1 MDHSRNSHGNLF
13 ENRMSGGTLGQTM
26 KRGGCE
32 TQRDVTGSPEYYMDA
47 PPSGRT
53 LPNDPFLTMK
63 RTALYYFFM
72 VSVVGLGIFFI
83 LRAGNQLSAPALPLS
98 TQSNSQITPH
108 LTGTGDY
115 SFSAAVESSL
125 WGNANDPLTRLFLQL
140 FVVTAVSYLVGWIFT
155 HLGQPAVV
163 GEMMAG
169 VLLGPSVFGL
179 LAPAAFRFVFAPS
192 SLGALGLFSQ
202 IGVCLFMF
210 TVGMEIDVAELRR
223 KAHTAV
229 VVSHSSIIAP
239 FFLGVLLASLL
250 YGRLAQPGAS
260 FTGFALFMGISM
272 SITAFPVLLR
282 ILQDRAIL
290 KTPLGRTATA
300 CAAVGDVTAWSVLAL
315 VVAIARATSLGAAAF
330 SLGLVLVFV
339 ALMLLVIKPNL
350 PKWLGQRA
358 LERPA
363 PSKAVLAVVFGVVL
377 ASALSTQLIGIRAL
391 FGAFLAG
398 IVMPAAGGFRDK
410 LIVRVENLSSVL
422 LLPVFFAFTGLRT
435 HIGLLNGAQDWL
447 ICLVII
453 AVATAGKLGGS
464 ALAARVTGIKWRE
477 SVQLGA
483 LMNTRG
489 LMELIAL
496 NIGYDMGILSQ
507 RIFTMLVIMALV
519 TSIMTGPLVTFFGKT
534 REMAAT

>member
-1 MDHSRNSHGNLF
+1 
-13 ENRMSGGTLGQTM
+13 
-26 KRGGCE
+26 
-32 TQRDVTGSPEYYMDA
+32 
-47 PPSGRT
+47 
-53 LPNDPFLTMK
+53 MK
-63 RTALYYFFM
+63 RTALFYFF
-72 VSVVGLGIFFI
+72 VVCAVGLGVFLI
-83 LRAGNQLSAPALPLS
+83 LQVGNQLPAPAPRLS
-98 TQSNSQITPH
+98 PQSSAQITPH
-108 LTGTGDY
+108 PAEAADY
-115 SFSAAVESSL
+115 SFSASVESSL
-125 WGNANDPLTRLFLQL
+125 WDNANDPLSRLFLQL
-140 FVVTAVSYLVGWIFT
+140 FIIIVVSYLVGSIFT
-155 HLGQPAVV
+155 RFGQPAVV
-163 GEMMAG
+163 GEMIAG

-179 LAPAAFRFVFAPS
+179 LAPAAFQFVFATS
-192 SLGALGLFSQ
+192 SLGALRLFSQ

-210 TVGMEIDVAELRR
+210 TVGMEMDVAELRR

-229 VVSHSSIIAP
+229 LVSHASIITP
-239 FFLGVLLASLL
+239 YFFGVLLALFL

-282 ILQDRAIL
+282 ILQDRGIF
-290 KTPLGRTATA
+290 KTPLGRTAAA
-300 CAAVGDVTAWSVLAL
+300 CAAVGDVTAWSVLAF
-315 VVAIARATSLGAAAF
+315 VVAIARATSVGATAF

-350 PKWLGQRA
+350 PNWLGQQA
-358 LERPA
+358 LERPD

-377 ASALSTQLIGIRAL
+377 ASALSTQIIGIRAL

-398 IVMPAAGGFRDK
+398 IVMPTAGGFRDK
-410 LIVRVENLSSVL
+410 LVVRVENLSSVL

-435 HIGLLNGAQDWL
+435 HIGLLGSAQAWI

-464 ALAARVTGIKWRE
+464 ALAGRLSGMKWRE
-477 SVQLGA
+477 SLQLGA

-507 RIFTMLVIMALV
+507 HIFTMLVIMALV
-519 TSIMTGPLVTFFGKT
+519 TTIITVPLVTFFGKT
-534 REMAAT
+534 RGTAAA